1 MPAAADRPSDA
12 IDLNPLLRACPRC
25 RGRMAPLTLSS
36 HTGRPVTVD
45 HCGPCRQIWFDHLE
59 SVALDARGWIR
70 LLRQLQAGAAQPA
83 RAPDPTGG
91 RLSCPTCRA
100 ELSQVF
106 NRSRFGRFTSLE
118 CPRRHGH
125 LHGQAGVLAERGL
138 VRPLLG
144 PERTALLEE
153 RQRIDCF
160 NCGAP
165 ASGESPRCSFCETPL
180 VVLDVARLAQ
190 SLRARVV
197 DEGAAPAV
205 PGRPLPWRCRACGT
219 SLDPA
224 TDAKCGQCGHLV
236 IALDL
241 PELCALLDAA
251 EAELDAAETARA
263 SRRAAHAP
271 GARAGGAPGERAR
284 RPPPRERRERR
295 ADEARPGG
303 EPAQDS
309 LERAWDLTEL
319 ALDLFSSFIRR

>member
-1 MPAAADRPSDA
+1 
-12 IDLNPLLRACPRC
+12 
-25 RGRMAPLTLSS
+25 
-36 HTGRPVTVD
+36 
-45 HCGPCRQIWFDHLE
+45 
-59 SVALDARGWIR
+59 VALDARGWIR
-70 LLRQLQAGAAQPA
+70 LLRQLQVGAAQPA
-83 RAPDPTGG
+83 RAADPAGS
-91 RLSCPTCRA
+91 RLACPTCRS
-100 ELSQVF
+100 ELAQVF

-125 LHGQAGVLAERGL
+125 LHSQAGVLAERGL

-144 PERTALLEE
+144 PERTALLGQ

-165 ASGESPRCSFCETPL
+165 ATGEGVRCSFCETPL

-205 PGRPLPWRCRACGT
+205 PGRPLPWRCRSCGT

-251 EAELDAAETARA
+251 EAELDAADAARA
-263 SRRAAHAP
+263 SRWAAHVS
-271 GARAGGAPGERAR
+271 RVRSGGAPGERAG
-284 RPPPRERRERR
+284 RPAPRERR
-295 ADEARPGG
+295 ADEARGG
-303 EPAQDS
+303 SKPAQDS

-319 ALDLFSSFIRR
+319 ALDLLSTVIRR